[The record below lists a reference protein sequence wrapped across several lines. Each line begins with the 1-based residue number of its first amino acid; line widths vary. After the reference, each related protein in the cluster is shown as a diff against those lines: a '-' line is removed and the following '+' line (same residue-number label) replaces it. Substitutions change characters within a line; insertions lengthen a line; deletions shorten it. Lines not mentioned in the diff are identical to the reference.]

1 MSILIT
7 FIKKKRFEDESI
19 LFSLIK
25 DNPAFGEIGVGAPSR
40 RNVTKGPVEK
50 NLKLVEHIVE

>member
-40 RNVTKGPVEK
+40 RNITKGPAEK
-50 NLKLVEHIVE
+50 KFKTS